1 MGSNFIKVEVE
12 SLLYGDGVPERIS
25 CRVATIAAGT
35 LASDFE
41 NGDTIDSV
49 VLATGDRILIKD
61 QASGVENGIYI
72 VQATGAPVRADDL
85 TDGATASYKS
95 TSIREGATHAG
106 TTWRFA
112 NLPGSDTVGTD
123 ALTFQ
128 KTAAILPAGSST
140 DNAIVRFDGNTSSAM
155 QDSGVLIDDSDN
167 MSGLG
172 YIELTDIDAPANPGA
187 GLGRLYKKTGNDG
200 IFWLPDGA
208 GAEVDLTGG
217 GGGGGGGGLSTVE
230 TFTSSDTFVVP
241 AGVSVML
248 AYCQG
253 GGGGGGGGGV
263 GSQPGGAYPGNP
275 IYNGTGGGGGGSGTY
290 KEFVFDV
297 TAGDVLDI
305 TVGSGGSGGIGADF
319 GFGGTDPAT
328 AGADGGDTTIT
339 RSGVDL
345 ARAHGGKGGG
355 FGNGPG
361 TPYEVGGN
369 GGAGDYGGGGG
380 GGGSLA
386 GTGGIGL
393 VKDGSNADGLIGGD
407 GAPGNIVGYDAIS
420 GGGGA
425 VPPGP
430 DSGNPNNNGYLQGA
444 GGGGGCPTTV
454 PLLGGI
460 GLTGKGGD
468 GGESYFVN
476 GRDGDDATRYGAGG
490 GGGGGSGLSRDGGD
504 GGNGRSGYVVLVY

>member
-12 SLLYGDGVPERIS
+12 SLLYGDGVPELIS

-128 KTAAILPAGSST
+128 KTAAILPTGSST

-217 GGGGGGGGLSTVE
+217 GGGGGLSTTIGLSTAT
-230 TFTSSDTFVVP
+230 TFTSSGTFVVP
-241 AGVSVML
+241 DGVSVIL

-253 GGGGGGGGGV
+253 GGGGGGGGGT
-263 GSQPGGAYPGNP
+263 SFTPPGD
-275 IYNGTGGGGGGSGTY
+275 S
-290 KEFVFDV
+290 K
-297 TAGDVLDI
+297 
-305 TVGSGGSGGIGADF
+305 
-319 GFGGTDPAT
+319 
-328 AGADGGDTTIT
+328 
-339 RSGVDL
+339 
-345 ARAHGGKGGG
+345 K
-355 FGNGPG
+355 
-361 TPYEVGGN
+361 
-369 GGAGDYGGGGG
+369 YGGGGG
-380 GGGSLA
+380 GGGSGRYREFSLNVTAGDELNIIVGSGGTGGSPGSSAASNYNGGAGLDGGDTGIVLSGVGYLALARGGKGGGVGSGPLAPYEVGGKGGIGDYGGGGGGSIGLA

-393 VKDGSNADGLIGGD
+393 KDGYNATGVIAGD
-407 GAPGNIVGYDAIS
+407 GAPGHTDIANDLIA
-420 GGGGA
+420 GGEGGA
-425 VPPGP
+425 VL
-430 DSGNPNNNGYLQGA
+430 SNNLGN

-460 GLTGKGGD
+460 FPSGSGGD
-468 GGESYFVN
+468 GGVAGIDN
-476 GRDGDDATRYGAGG
+476 GGNGGSGGRYGSGG
-490 GGGGGSGLSRDGGD
+490 GGGGAGEENWRGGY
-504 GGNGRSGYVVLVY
+504 GGFGRSGYVVLVY